1 MFYNR
6 VDLKKKA
13 LADLKG
19 KWKNAGLVGLLF
31 YIPCLVMML
40 GYFFLFWSLPLGVFG
55 MLLFVLLSYTVFS
68 MLYLA
73 LLRWNNILLKEGD
86 ASCKNFFRGI
96 TPMAIPAF
104 FWLLLRVLLWILLL
118 SVVILPIAVV
128 GSLANISS
136 APVVVA
142 VVIFC
147 CFFLFIFLYLV
158 LLAKITSY
166 AMMFYALADK
176 PDLDVRKSLD
186 VAVMVT
192 EGFRTNLFVTH
203 LSFFGW
209 AILCVLTLG
218 IGLIWVLPY
227 YSQLMTRAWQFMLRE
242 KGEMLAS
249 AGDTDTNKD
258 SAPVTDADTDT
269 DSDTGTAPSTDAEQD
284 TVEGKGEE

>member
-6 VDLKKKA
+6 ANLKKEA

-40 GYFFLFWSLPLGVFG
+40 VYLFLFWSSPFGVLG
-55 MLLFVLLSYTVFS
+55 MLFSVLLAYVVFS

-73 LLRWNNILLKEGD
+73 LLRWSNILLKEGD
-86 ASCKNFFRGI
+86 SSCKNFFRGI
-96 TPMAIPAF
+96 TPMAIPALFWF
-104 FWLLLRVLLWILLL
+104 FLRVFLWFLLL
-118 SVVILPIAVV
+118 SVPILPIGVV

-136 APVVVA
+136 VPVIIAVVA
-142 VVIFC
+142 YC
-147 CFFLFIFLYLV
+147 CIFLFLFLYLV

-166 AMMFYALADK
+166 AMMFFALADK

-192 EGFRTNLFVTH
+192 EGFRTNLFVTQ
-203 LSFFGW
+203 LSFLGW
-209 AILCVLTLG
+209 GILCILTLG

-227 YSQLMTRAWQFMLRE
+227 YSQVMTRAWQFMLRE
-242 KGEMLAS
+242 KGKMLALTGES
-249 AGDTDTNKD
+249 G
-258 SAPVTDADTDT
+258 TDANTN
-269 DSDTGTAPSTDAEQD
+269 SDLAASSDAEQA
-284 TVEGKGEE
+284 TLSGKEGE